1 MMATMTKSDNPNPIT
16 MKTNPLKIVIIDNDE
31 KLHPLYHF
39 YFSNEPLYELIEI
52 HTSVNT
58 FLSKSKR
65 ESPDIIVCE
74 VNLNGIS
81 GIDGIQFFNRFSSS
95 PKILMISQESNFEII
110 KEAFKKGA
118 NGFLTK
124 PLTKNRLFN
133 AIADLHQHGVVL
145 EHDVAKK
152 IIHSFQ
158 IKTFDRFS
166 KKENQIIELL
176 THGYTY
182 KMIADRLC
190 VTPSAVNFHIQNI
203 YVKLN
208 VNSKAEAL
216 KKLQELEIRQLNAA

>member
-1 MMATMTKSDNPNPIT
+1 
-16 MKTNPLKIVIIDNDE
+16 MKASPLKIAIVDHDE
-31 KLHPLYHF
+31 KLHPLYRF
-39 YFSNEPLYELIEI
+39 YFSDHLGYELVGI
-52 HTSVNT
+52 HTSINQFMSHPTGNT
-58 FLSKSKR
+58 I
-65 ESPDIIVCE
+65 DIIVCE
-74 VNLNGIS
+74 VHLTGLS
-81 GIDGIQFFNRFSSS
+81 GIDGIPFFHKKGAT
-95 PKILMISQESNFEII
+95 PKILMTSQKCDFNII

-124 PLTKNRLFN
+124 PLTKGRFFN
-133 AIADLHQHGVVL
+133 ALDELKEHGIAL
-145 EHDVAKK
+145 EHEVAKK

-158 IKTFDRFS
+158 SKSYERFS

-176 THGYTY
+176 TQGYTY

-216 KKLQELEIRQLNAA
+216 KKLQELEVHQLNAA